1 MSRLV
6 DADDLIE
13 VIKESRPLNWTDSES
28 EIQEDADYNHFIEMV
43 NAQPTAYDV
52 EKVVAEL
59 EYEKEKAEKERAYWE
74 QHDWRDARYFNNAD
88 LADTQV
94 EDFDDAIEI
103 VRKGGVE

>member
-6 DADDLIE
+6 DADALIE

-52 EKVVAEL
+52 GKVVAEL
-59 EYEKEKAEKERAYWE
+59 EYQAKLQEYLRQNASARCNDAQANIHRYAEQCYRNK
-74 QHDWRDARYFNNAD
+74 
-88 LADTQV
+88 
-94 EDFDDAIEI
+94 AIEI
-103 VRKGGVE
+103 VRKGGAT